1 MRPLPIENTGYV
13 TISKP
18 DFNSVRDFSDCRSIS
33 ATVDRPFVIHL
44 WEDRTRG
51 EQWVPSYDSKGLAL
65 LSDEFLCIAS
75 NNAVENGQ
83 RIFEF
88 KAVTP
93 GPHRLVFEKR
103 MGWKFTAEDR
113 RVFQIDA
120 ANPPGS

>member
-1 MRPLPIENTGYV
+1 M
-13 TISKP
+13 
-18 DFNSVRDFSDCRSIS
+18 S

-93 GPHRLVFEKR
+93 GPP
-103 MGWKFTAEDR
+103 
-113 RVFQIDA
+113 
-120 ANPPGS
+120 PPGIRKTYGLEIYR

>member
-1 MRPLPIENTGYV
+1 MP
-13 TISKP
+13 
-18 DFNSVRDFSDCRSIS
+18 
-33 ATVDRPFVIHL
+33 ATVDRPLVIHL

-51 EQWVPSYDSKGLAL
+51 EQWVPSYDSTELAL
-65 LSDEFLCIAS
+65 LSDEFICIAS

-93 GPHRLVFEKR
+93 GAHCLVFEKR

-113 RVFQIDA
+113 RVFQINA
-120 ANPPGS
+120 VHSSGS

>member
-1 MRPLPIENTGYV
+1 M
-13 TISKP
+13 
-18 DFNSVRDFSDCRSIS
+18 
-33 ATVDRPFVIHL
+33 VDQSFFIHL

-51 EQWVPSYDSKGLAL
+51 EQWVPSYDTKGLAL

-88 KAVTP
+88 KAVRP
-93 GPHRLVFEKR
+93 GVYQLIFEKR

-113 RVFQIDA
+113 HLFIIEAGRSSE
-120 ANPPGS
+120 N

>member
-1 MRPLPIENTGYV
+1 MSTSGLDYNLASDSG
-13 TISKP
+13 
-18 DFNSVRDFSDCRSIS
+18 DCRVM
-33 ATVDRPFVIHL
+33 ATTVDCQFVIHL

-51 EQWVPSYDSKGLAL
+51 EQWVPSYDAKGLAL

-93 GPHRLVFEKR
+93 GVHQLVFEKR
-103 MGWKFTAEDR
+103 MGWKFTTEDR
-113 RVFQIDA
+113 RVFLIEA
-120 ANPPGS
+120 ANQSGS

>member
-1 MRPLPIENTGYV
+1 MA
-13 TISKP
+13 
-18 DFNSVRDFSDCRSIS
+18 
-33 ATVDRPFVIHL
+33 ATVERPFVIHL

-65 LSDEFLCIAS
+65 LSDEFVRIAG

-93 GPHRLVFEKR
+93 GAHRLVFEKR

-113 RVFQIDA
+113 RVFQIEATHSSGD
-120 ANPPGS
+120 